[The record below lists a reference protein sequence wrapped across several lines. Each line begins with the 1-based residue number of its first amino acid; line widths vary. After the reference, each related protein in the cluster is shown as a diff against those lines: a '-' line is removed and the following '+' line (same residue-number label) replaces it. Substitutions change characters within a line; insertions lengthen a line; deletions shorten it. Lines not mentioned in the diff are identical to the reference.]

1 MFAARR
7 FASLLLC
14 SAAVSA
20 VSLPAAAQVQRQYD
34 FDLPAQPMG
43 DALVTFSRITGLQVA
58 TSPTVVDGLRS
69 GALRGRMSAAE
80 ALQRMTAGGVVSA
93 RIVGDTVTIDRRL
106 SATDAPIAA
115 PELADASGSDD
126 IVVTGYRES
135 LARAEQLKRAAVG
148 TTDVI
153 LAQDIA
159 AFPDQN
165 LAESLQRIPGVAIT
179 RDSGEGRQ
187 ISLRGLG
194 PDFTRTQLNGME
206 VLTNTSSGLDSRGT
220 VSRNRSFDYSI
231 FASELFNRV
240 TVEKSYAAEQDEGG
254 IGGTVGLRAAK
265 PFDYTKNT
273 FVVSAKGQVNQ
284 YTKKL
289 MPRLVGLASGRW
301 GDVGALVSVAYS
313 KADTIEWGY
322 RNWNWSQI
330 NFGAANVGPNIPV
343 DVRATLVG
351 ATGANRVWN
360 SRAQTYATWYN
371 QRERLGISS
380 AFQYHPGDHTDVT
393 LDVLYGRLR
402 NQRETNALGAAG
414 TNNVSSNDI
423 RGTQV
428 LTDVT
433 IDRFNSITSASF
445 SGVDMRSEARDTGDQ
460 TDFWQVALNARTEIT
475 DRLSATALAGWS
487 KSVFNSSYDQ
497 AFLEATGQSY
507 TFSNLDTD
515 EPRNTYGFD
524 VSDASFWDPMQAQSQ
539 ANRIASEFY
548 NAKGELAWAFGGG
561 STLKAGAA
569 FKQFTNSAWE
579 RRKTFNFNRATTPD
593 VPTRLTAYSSFTP
606 YVLADIDG
614 TYRVLALDNNLTGAN
629 TTTGS
634 DFRLRERSWTGFV
647 QYDLN
652 TNMGSVGVRANAG
665 LRYYRTNLLSEGN
678 ALVGAT
684 LSPVSISSDY
694 DGFLPA
700 ANLAL
705 DLTRS
710 LVFRINANR
719 NLSRPALNDMRAA
732 ASISVANF
740 GGTISAGN
748 PNLRPFIADS
758 LDASLE
764 YYDGKRG
771 SLAIG
776 VFYKKMKSFITT
788 ETTPVPYNTTGFP
801 TSLLLPGQD
810 PSIVYNY
817 TRPVN
822 GEGADIKGIEIAGK
836 RDFDFLP
843 GFLSHFGALGN
854 LTLADGSTDV
864 SYSGVPI
871 TLPLT
876 ALSKL
881 STNATLYF
889 DTDRFGIRGSV
900 ATRSRYR
907 GGSGGNGNIG
917 EFFAPQ
923 TNFDASA
930 YFNLTEQLKFT
941 LEALNISDQR
951 IVQYADRDARRM
963 MTNTVSGRTI
973 LFGAT
978 MRF

>member
-1 MFAARR
+1 MFVARR
-7 FASLLLC
+7 LAYLLLC
-14 SAAVSA
+14 SAAITTVSA
-20 VSLPAAAQVQRQYD
+20 PAVAQTQRQFD
-34 FDLPAQPMG
+34 FDLPAQPLS
-43 DALVTFSRITGLQVA
+43 DALVTFSRVTGLQVA
-58 TSPTVVDGLRS
+58 TSPATLAGLRS
-69 GALRGRMSAAE
+69 GGLRGRMSAAE
-80 ALQRMTAGGVVSA
+80 ALRHLTAAATVEA
-93 RIVGDTVTIDRRL
+93 QIVGDTVTIERRDL
-106 SATDAPIAA
+106 YGAADATADAPM
-115 PELADASGSDD
+115 LADASGDGD
-126 IVVTGYRES
+126 IVVTGFRES
-135 LARAEQLKRAAVG
+135 VARAEQLKRAAVG
-148 TTDVI
+148 TQDVI

-165 LAESLQRIPGVAIT
+165 LAEALQRVPGIAIT

-265 PFDYTKNT
+265 PFDYPGNT
-273 FVVSAKGQVNQ
+273 LVVSAKGQVNQ
-284 YTKKL
+284 YTDKL
-289 MPRLVGLASGRW
+289 TPRFVGLASGRW
-301 GDVGALVSVAYS
+301 GDVGVLVSAAYS

-330 NFGAANVGPNIPV
+330 NFGAANVGPGIAA
-343 DVRATLVG
+343 DVRNMLVNAKG
-351 ATGANRVWN
+351 ADRVWN
-360 SRAQTYATWYN
+360 SRAQTYASWFN
-371 QRERLGISS
+371 ERERLGITS
-380 AFQYHPGDHTDVT
+380 AFQYHPNDRTDVT

-402 NQRETNALGAAG
+402 NKRETDVLGAAG

-428 LTDVT
+428 LTGVT
-433 IDRFNSITSASF
+433 IDRYNSITSASF
-445 SGVDMRSEARDTGDQ
+445 SGVDMRSETRDTRDQ

-475 DRLSATALAGWS
+475 DALTASALAGWS

-497 AFLEATGQSY
+497 AFLEAVNQSY

-524 VSDASFWDPMQAQSQ
+524 VTDASFWDPMQAQSQ
-539 ANRIASEFY
+539 TNREFY
-548 NAKGELAWAFGGG
+548 NAKGELAWAVGGG

-569 FKQFTNSAWE
+569 FKQFANGAWE
-579 RRKTFNFNRATTPD
+579 RRKTFNFSRTGTPD
-593 VPTRLTAYSSFTP
+593 VPTRLTPYSSFIP
-606 YVLADIDG
+606 YVIADIDG
-614 TYRVLALDNNLTGAN
+614 TYEALGLDNTLTAAN
-629 TTTGS
+629 ITTGS
-634 DFRLRERSWTGFV
+634 DFRLRERSWTGYV

-652 TNMGSVGVRANAG
+652 TTMGGIGLRANAG

-678 ALVGAT
+678 ALVGTT
-684 LSPVSISSDY
+684 LTPVSISNDY

-700 ANLAL
+700 ANVAL
-705 DLTRS
+705 DLTPS

-719 NLSRPALNDMRAA
+719 NLSRPALSDMRAA
-732 ASISVANF
+732 ASISVSNF

-748 PNLRPFIADS
+748 PNLKPFIADS
-758 LDASLE
+758 VDASLE
-764 YYDGKRG
+764 YYDGQRG

-822 GEGADIKGIEIAGK
+822 GEGADIKGIELAAK

-843 GFLSHFGALGN
+843 GVLRYLGALGN
-854 LTLADGSTDV
+854 VTLADGSTDV
-864 SYSGVPI
+864 LYSGVPVN
-871 TLPLT
+871 LPLT

-881 STNATLYF
+881 STNGTIYF
-889 DTDRFGIRGSV
+889 DTDRFGIRGSI

-917 EFFAPQ
+917 EFYTPQ
-923 TNFDASA
+923 TNYDASA
-930 YFNLTEQLKFT
+930 YFNVTPQLKLT
-941 LEALNISDQR
+941 LEALNISNQR
-951 IVQYADRDARRM
+951 IIQYADRDARRM